1 MSQRARAAR
10 RRRRALPVRSSA
22 LDTLP
27 ARLEIVRERRTGQWT
42 HASNTSHDRGPTER
56 DPHTCATSTTQLA
69 SERHTHARDDR
80 PDVVRDKVRTPVHRR
95 PPLKVSPGRPIHG
108 VIHRDFRRVCAFDA
122 WPTPHG
128 AWCVRARSVEMSVRD
143 EHERCSLDVRRSQS
157 GHVAGQAGP
166 TASSKALAA
175 ARSQT
180 RCTPVARSAPRVTST
195 RSTSAALKP

>member
-1 MSQRARAAR
+1 MWPRPEMASVSRIPEKIDQHSIKMSQRGALRSRVSSLVCLDTPAAR
-10 RRRRALPVRSSA
+10 LE
-22 LDTLP
+22 

-128 AWCVRARSVEMSVRD
+128 AWCVRARSVEMS
-143 EHERCSLDVRRSQS
+143 EMSMS
-157 GHVAGQAGP
+157 GAH
-166 TASSKALAA
+166 SMSDDH
-175 ARSQT
+175 S
-180 RCTPVARSAPRVTST
+180 PVT
-195 RSTSAALKP
+195 